1 MRFCHSNTHLSKTTY
16 IFDLSIVIFIA
27 LLENVIEVLHEKRIL
42 SLYNVYNAWNKW
54 VPNAQEIRRAI
65 VLEQVFDPQILFAG
79 RAFEG

>member
-1 MRFCHSNTHLSKTTY
+1 MSQQYTSVKNYIY
-16 IFDLSIVIFIA
+16 IFDLSIVVFIA